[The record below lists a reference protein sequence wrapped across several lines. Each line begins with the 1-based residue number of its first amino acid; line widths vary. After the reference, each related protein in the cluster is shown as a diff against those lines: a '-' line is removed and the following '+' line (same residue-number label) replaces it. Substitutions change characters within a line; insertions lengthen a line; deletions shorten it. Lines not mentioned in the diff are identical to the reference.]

1 LRHPTLVVDTLDVL
15 ILVKETNMGVLQEFR
30 EFAVKGNVI
39 DLAVGVII
47 GGAFGK
53 IVDSVVGDLIMPVA
67 GMVFGKLDFSSL
79 YVVLG
84 QVPAGTGSSLDAIR
98 KAGVPVFAYGS
109 FITVAVNFTILAF
122 IIFMMVKQINR
133 MKKNAPA
140 EAAPVAPAAPAEDV
154 LLLRE
159 IRDSLKK

>member
-1 LRHPTLVVDTLDVL
+1 
-15 ILVKETNMGVLQEFR
+15 MAMMQEFK
-30 EFAVKGNVI
+30 EFAVKGNVM

-53 IVDSVVGDLIMPVA
+53 IVDSVVGDLVMPVLGA
-67 GMVFGKLDFSSL
+67 VIGKLDFSNL
-79 YVVLG
+79 FVVLG
-84 QVPAGTGSSLDAIR
+84 QPPAGTVMTLDALK
-98 KAGVPVFAYGS
+98 KAGVPVFAYGN
-109 FITVAVNFTILAF
+109 FITVAVNFAILAF

-133 MKKNAPA
+133 LKKNTP
-140 EAAPVAPAAPAEDV
+140 PPPAAPAVTAEDV